1 MYVNLLTS
9 TLTSDY
15 PVPETVYV
23 APAVVPTKYV
33 DKSETKVVAAPSTVT
48 LAFVIVGFVESF
60 A

>member
-1 MYVNLLTS
+1 MLPS